1 MVAQQ
6 AKPTKDPTN
15 KHPRGGGRK
24 PKVDK
29 LQAVA
34 MRNSGCSLA
43 TIARAQGVTT
53 QSIYKNLLTLPEL
66 IDFRQHKDTAFESL
80 QHEIAKTIDIDTI
93 KAAPLLARVTAM
105 GILEDKTRLIR
116 GQATGN
122 INVLVG
128 YIQDLQRGDE

>member
-1 MVAQQ
+1 MRQ
-6 AKPTKDPTN
+6 A
-15 KHPRGGGRK
+15 
-24 PKVDK
+24 
-29 LQAVA
+29 
-34 MRNSGCSLA
+34 GCTMQ
-43 TIARAQGVTT
+43 TIADSMGVTPV
-53 QSIYKNLLTLPEL
+53 SIYRNLKDLPEL
-66 IDFRQHKDTAFESL
+66 TDFRQHKDMAFENL
-80 QHEIAKTIDIDTI
+80 QQQIAKTIDEETI